1 MMRKRNGMNTLTDE
15 RIEIGRKW
23 IFREKQKDEFEAT
36 MMMIYADDYLLM
48 RDENEKMKH
57 TDEKCEAKEKKSTMS
72 DENEKAK
79 HMEEESEKK
88 EMKVKDLDIPN
99 RHGTHVTKPTRN
111 EKEKLKKKNQRQYRS
126 EVGLLI
132 YLLKHVRIDLF
143 NSVRE
148 LVKVIDGAMKEH
160 VKMMIKMMIDTKDRE
175 MIMTKKKNETKQ
187 KVRDDSDLICE
198 YHKTSRSDYEWWWLM
213 RREKEERCWK
223 VQALCLVYQQKR

>member
-1 MMRKRNGMNTLTDE
+1 MVPTTFREAWEHPNEYKCRKWRETIRQEFYRMIQNMMRNRNGMNTLPDE
-15 RIEIGRKW
+15 RIETGTKW

-36 MMMIYADDYLLM
+36 MMMIYADNYLLM
-48 RDENEKMKH
+48 RDQNEKMKH
-57 TDEKCEAKEKKSTMS
+57 TDEKCEVKEKRSTMS

-99 RHGTHVTKPTRN
+99 RHGMHVTQPTRN
-111 EKEKLKKKNQRQYRS
+111 EQEKLKKKNQTQYRS

-143 NSVRE
+143 NSMRE

-160 VKMMIKMMIDTKDRE
+160 VKMMIKMMFDTKDRE
-175 MIMTKKKNETKQ
+175 MIMTRKKNEPKQ
-187 KVRDDSDLICE
+187 KVRDDIKKQL
-198 YHKTSRSDYEWWWLM
+198 
-213 RREKEERCWK
+213 
-223 VQALCLVYQQKR
+223 